1 MTMPAPDIT
10 VADVRTYVRWPDSVP
25 DGFLAQHLSGAGRD
39 VAAAVFGVVGGADVP
54 AGAEEDW
61 AEAVKA
67 LAAASAYP
75 HVHAFTLDGAASAF
89 RSAQAAANK
98 PHFEDGAAVARA
110 VERLRRRAQTLIERI
125 KAATSAAQPGEAV
138 AISAGGLF
146 MAAL

>member
-1 MTMPAPDIT
+1 MPVPDIT

-25 DGFLAQHLSGAGRD
+25 EGFLAQHLSGASRD
-39 VAAAVFGVVGGADVP
+39 VAAAVFGAGGGADVP

-67 LAAASAYP
+67 LAAAAAYP

-110 VERLRRRAQTLIERI
+110 VNRLRARAQLLIERI
-125 KAATSAAQPGEAV
+125 KAAASAAQAGEAGPF
-138 AISAGGLF
+138 SAGGVF